1 MEVCVRGHEE
11 MMAKNNSWN
20 GVGMLSFTSPGG
32 KAVKRSPGLNVEVLI
47 LNVMVF
53 GGGVLERS
61 LGLDEVMRVEPP

>member
-1 MEVCVRGHEE
+1 
-11 MMAKNNSWN
+11 
-20 GVGMLSFTSPGG
+20 MLSFTSPGG